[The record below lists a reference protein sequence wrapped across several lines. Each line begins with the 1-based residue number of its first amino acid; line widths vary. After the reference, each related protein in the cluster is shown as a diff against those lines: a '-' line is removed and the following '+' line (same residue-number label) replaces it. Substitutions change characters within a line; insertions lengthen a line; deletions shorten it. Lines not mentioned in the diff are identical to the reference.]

1 MRLETVPS
9 VPVLNSNANS
19 NITTNNTTTREDGR
33 ETGWRRPRRQTDSAL
48 RRRAS
53 SEFPISH
60 RHSVCFSPPP
70 EPQTT
75 TRTSAQVSPL
85 SVHGLSNPAFA
96 EISSRKFKAGSLAS
110 ASASASPSPSPCPPS
125 PPSSS
130 VVVAPSAQ
138 NSPDSR
144 DRARAGFSFATSTS
158 TWTSTASPATTSAAS
173 STLQP
178 FLFTAATANTP
189 AAAAADSRSSHL
201 RRAPASHSSYGIET
215 ANGPPPALSTRRSLL
230 QDKTRRPSVNLD
242 LSTISRSA
250 SASQLASPARKK
262 SRLSVSIDA
271 ILNSDPSA
279 AQRREQL
286 PSSPRTAAPT
296 ASRDT
301 MSSSTQLG
309 RNVQTSDRDQLVRSL
324 ARRSMDDSSKDSS
337 ADENRS
343 RNEDIFLNIAKSSVS
358 RRDSASR
365 RSSRFAISALS
376 SRASRVN
383 EQTPSPDQPRLAQ
396 QKTPSYSQDNSP
408 SLPYSHSFGGYSTPA
423 SAHPLDEPSRV
434 RYFNGSSARSTI
446 GVPTSRLSR
455 FNQDA
460 SPELPSSA
468 DKRASLNDARIHR
481 RSTTASSYTIRQP
494 SKSDA
499 AERAKP
505 ETDRSTREGTE
516 STLSTNAPSTVWD
529 ELDDLKSRIRKLELT
544 GKLPPSS
551 AAAISSASGE
561 RPQTATTTVTTLSS
575 SPKQHRRK
583 ASAPVLDAEGT
594 ASPTNHPLLHS
605 ALAKAKS
612 VLSGEVYQ
620 ALETTANDALTLVTM
635 LGPTASPSGSV
646 SVVNGVT
653 ASERQAKRKAD
664 NMCRSLTELCLA
676 LADERLVSLPKTRPG
691 SRDATSADP
700 NRTDNAGEMEKR
712 NAPISYR
719 RAISHEPEELDRF
732 QASSRVPTRL
742 ETRRGSMMTVGSA
755 APSHSQDTPSTQTP
769 TPPSRLS
776 RISTS
781 FRSKRQR
788 GEEDPDDKTI
798 TLDRPLT
805 RSLTDAGNA
814 TPGSRLPAR
823 ERLSREY
830 ASRRASESQQG
841 QPLSPRQEQL
851 RLQPRT
857 PTVSSAIPLRRS
869 ILSPASNY
877 PPSTTSG
884 VNVQPGSRRYLAS
897 SAMVQSPQ
905 DVTDG
910 PVDAGDSTQQAQS
923 RIFSPSNKTASSYTS
938 IQQPRIRTNSLGA
951 RRLGLRQR
959 TMNTSG
965 DVANP
970 VS

>member
-9 VPVLNSNANS
+9 VPEL
-19 NITTNNTTTREDGR
+19 NTTRNTDRERPWG
-33 ETGWRRPRRQTDSAL
+33 RPRRQTDSAV

-53 SEFPISH
+53 SEFPLREPA

-70 EPQTT
+70 EPQI
-75 TRTSAQVSPL
+75 VSPL

-96 EISSRKFKAGSLAS
+96 EISSRKFNLRSSTGSLVPAS
-110 ASASASPSPSPCPPS
+110 PPS
-125 PPSSS
+125 PQSSS
-130 VVVAPSAQ
+130 LSVAVA

-144 DRARAGFSFATSTS
+144 DRARAGFSPSSTS
-158 TWTSTASPATTSAAS
+158 GDISASPAT
-173 STLQP
+173 STTITNTTNNAIQP
-178 FLFTAATANTP
+178 FLF
-189 AAAAADSRSSHL
+189 AADSRSFHF

-242 LSTISRSA
+242 LSPITRSA
-250 SASQLASPARKK
+250 SSSQLASPARKK

-271 ILNSDPSA
+271 ILNNDPSA

-296 ASRDT
+296 ASKNT
-301 MSSSTQLG
+301 MSSTYLG
-309 RNVQTSDRDQLVRSL
+309 SNVQTSDRDQLARSL
-324 ARRSMDDSSKDSS
+324 ARRSMEDSSKDSS

-343 RNEDIFLNIAKSSVS
+343 KNEDIFLHIAKSSGN

-383 EQTPSPDQPRLAQ
+383 EQTPSPDQSQLAQ
-396 QKTPSYSQDNSP
+396 QKTPSYSQDNPP
-408 SLPYSHSFGGYSTPA
+408 SLPFSHSFGGFSTPA
-423 SAHPLDEPSRV
+423 SAHPLDEPNRI

-446 GVPTSRLSR
+446 GLPSSRFSR

-460 SPELPSSA
+460 SPELSTSA
-468 DKRASLNDARIHR
+468 DKRASLNDARLHR
-481 RSTTASSYTIRQP
+481 RSTTASSYTVRQA

-499 AERAKP
+499 AERSKP
-505 ETDRSTREGTE
+505 DTDRSTREGTE

-561 RPQTATTTVTTLSS
+561 RPQTATTTVTTLSP

-594 ASPTNHPLLHS
+594 APSSQTHPLLHS
-605 ALAKAKS
+605 ALAKAKT
-612 VLSGEVYQ
+612 VLNGEVYQ

-635 LGPTASPSGSV
+635 LGSTASPSGSV

-676 LADERLVSLPKTRPG
+676 LADERLISLPKTRPG
-691 SRDATSADP
+691 SRDATTADP
-700 NRTDNAGEMEKR
+700 NRTNTTETEQR
-712 NAPISYR
+712 NPPISYR
-719 RAISHEPEELDRF
+719 RGISQEPEDLDRF

-742 ETRRGSMMTVGSA
+742 ETRRASMMTVGTGA
-755 APSHSQDTPSTQTP
+755 ASHSQDTQSTQTP

-788 GEEDPDDKTI
+788 GEEDADDKTI
-798 TLDRPLT
+798 TLGRPLA

-877 PPSTTSG
+877 APSVSG

-905 DVTDG
+905 DVTAG
-910 PVDAGDSTQQAQS
+910 PVDGGDSVQQTPS
-923 RIFSPSNKTASSYTS
+923 RIFAPSNKTATSYTS

-959 TMNTSG
+959 TMNASG

>member
-9 VPVLNSNANS
+9 VPALNTHINSSNN
-19 NITTNNTTTREDGR
+19 NNNNNTTARDNGR
-33 ETGWRRPRRQTDSAL
+33 ETGWGRPRRQTDSAV

-53 SEFPISH
+53 SDFPLLQREPS

-70 EPQTT
+70 EAQT
-75 TRTSAQVSPL
+75 TRTSSQVSPL

-110 ASASASPSPSPCPPS
+110 PSPTPPS

-130 VVVAPSAQ
+130 LSVAVAPSAQ

-144 DRARAGFSFATSTS
+144 DRARAGFSFSTSTS
-158 TWTSTASPATTSAAS
+158 TSTATASPATPA
-173 STLQP
+173 QP
-178 FLFTAATANTP
+178 FLFT
-189 AAAAADSRSSHL
+189 AAADSRSSHL
-201 RRAPASHSSYGIET
+201 KRAPASHSSYGIET
-215 ANGPPPALSTRRSLL
+215 TNGPPPALSTRRSLL

-286 PSSPRTAAPT
+286 PPAPRTAAPT
-296 ASRDT
+296 ASQNT
-301 MSSSTQLG
+301 MSSAAHLG
-309 RNVQTSDRDQLVRSL
+309 RSVQTSDRDQLVRSL
-324 ARRSMDDSSKDSS
+324 ARRSMDDSSKSSS

-343 RNEDIFLNIAKSSVS
+343 RNDDIFLNIAKSSVN
-358 RRDSASR
+358 RRDSAGR
-365 RSSRFAISALS
+365 RSSRFAIPALS

-383 EQTPSPDQPRLAQ
+383 EQTPSPDQAGLSQ

-408 SLPYSHSFGGYSTPA
+408 SLPYSHSFGGFSTPA

-446 GVPTSRLSR
+446 GVPSSRLSR

-460 SPELPSSA
+460 SPDLPSSA
-468 DKRASLNDARIHR
+468 EKRASLNDARLR
-481 RSTTASSYTIRQP
+481 RSTTTSSYTIRQP

-551 AAAISSASGE
+551 AAAISSASVE
-561 RPQTATTTVTTLSS
+561 RPPTATTTVTTLSS

-583 ASAPVLDAEGT
+583 ASAPVLNAEET
-594 ASPTNHPLLHS
+594 ASSSNSHPLLHS

-691 SRDATSADP
+691 SRDATTADP
-700 NRTDNAGEMEKR
+700 NRTDNAGEEKR
-712 NAPISYR
+712 NPPISYR
-719 RAISHEPEELDRF
+719 RAISHEPEEQDRF
-732 QASSRVPTRL
+732 QASTRVPTRL
-742 ETRRGSMMTVGSA
+742 ETRRASMMTVAAG
-755 APSHSQDTPSTQTP
+755 APSQSQDTQSTQTP

-788 GEEDPDDKTI
+788 GEEDADDKTI

-830 ASRRASESQQG
+830 ATRRASESQQG
-841 QPLSPRQEQL
+841 PPLSPRQEQL

-877 PPSTTSG
+877 PPSTSSG

-905 DVTDG
+905 DFADG
-910 PVDAGDSTQQAQS
+910 SVEAGDSTQQGQS

-938 IQQPRIRTNSLGA
+938 LQQPRIRTNSLGA

-959 TMNTSG
+959 TMNTPG